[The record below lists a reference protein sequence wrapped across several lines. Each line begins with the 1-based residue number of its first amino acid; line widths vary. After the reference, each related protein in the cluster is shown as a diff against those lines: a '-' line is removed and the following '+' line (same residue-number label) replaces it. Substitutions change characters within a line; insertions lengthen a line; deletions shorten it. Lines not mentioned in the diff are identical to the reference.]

1 MAGLEDQA
9 WRPEELAAQQ
19 EVLKHLL
26 ESELEHHLVEREAI
40 AQRYARLQ
48 QQLDVMD
55 LSNARAQLQP
65 TPSPSRSPPEPEPKP
80 EPEPESESEPHP
92 EQEHQE
98 QAPAAA
104 EGGFLTPMTWPHD
117 APYPTPVPTRS
128 EYRAPTNGM
137 LHTTQPVNSNMYCG
151 SSSKREIGGVPETEA
166 QEQLNGVAVP
176 GTWYG
181 QTGHTLKQER
191 PMPSPIPPGTM
202 VQLHSLSTEVLN
214 DQIGE
219 CGALNEQKGRY
230 SVVLQD
236 GRTCGV
242 RPANL
247 RRPRSPSAAA
257 AKRSAKLADE
267 GLAMLSTLRATAG
280 VADPMAFIALN
291 KTLTQALELDPCCAR
306 AHQALGDAC
315 VLRDHTGANRA
326 LNAAAIKHFRRAA
339 ENGGGNEARFL
350 LSGCLGRSGDL
361 QGELKELRT
370 ILEVDPENVMCACSL
385 GRLHQRQGR
394 HEEAL
399 GELLRVLHSP
409 ETPKGG
415 KLGQLSA
422 QLGVSSAAALAREAN
437 ETHTSAN
444 DGGFVGPSS
453 SFVPVTGDRALE
465 LLELA
470 LHAYNAALPH
480 LLGSGPEICYAN
492 QASALMDLG

>member
-1 MAGLEDQA
+1 MVGSEDHDGFEHA

-26 ESELEHHLVEREAI
+26 DSELEHHLAGRDSI

-48 QQLDVMD
+48 QQLDVMHG
-55 LSNARAQLQP
+55 NVAQLQP
-65 TPSPSRSPPEPEPKP
+65 PMSLPPSTSPEPEP
-80 EPEPESESEPHP
+80 HP
-92 EQEHQE
+92 KLEHLE

-104 EGGFLTPMTWPHD
+104 EGGFLTPMTWRHE
-117 APYPTPVPTRS
+117 APYPAPVPTRS
-128 EYRAPTNGM
+128 EYRAPANGM
-137 LHTTQPVNSNMYCG
+137 LHTTQPVNSNLYCG
-151 SSSKREIGGVPETEA
+151 SGNKRDIGGIPETEA

-181 QTGHTLKQER
+181 QTGHMLKQER
-191 PMPSPIPPGTM
+191 PMPSPIPGTM
-202 VQLHSLSTEVLN
+202 VQLHSLSTEALN
-214 DQIGE
+214 DRIGE

-230 SVVLQD
+230 SIVLQD

-247 RRPRSPSAAA
+247 RRPRSPSSAA
-257 AKRSAKLADE
+257 AKRSAALADE
-267 GLAMLSTLRATAG
+267 GLAMLSALRATAG
-280 VADPMAFIALN
+280 TASTDPMAFVALT
-291 KTLTQALELDPCCAR
+291 KTLTQALELEPCCAR

-315 VLRDHTGANRA
+315 VLRDHTGTNRA

-370 ILEVDPENVMCACSL
+370 ILEADPENVMCACSL
-385 GRLHQRQGR
+385 GRLHQHQGR

-399 GELLRVLHSP
+399 GELLRVLSSP
-409 ETPKGG
+409 EVPKGG

-422 QLGVSSAAALAREAN
+422 QLAVSSAAALAREAN
-437 ETHTSAN
+437 EKHTSAN
-444 DGGFVGPSS
+444 AGGFVGPSS
-453 SFVPVTGDRALE
+453 SFVPVTGDRALQ

-470 LHAYNAALPH
+470 LHTYDAALPH
-480 LLGSGPEICYAN
+480 LLGTGPEICYAN